1 MKKELIMRLAPYQSR
16 VSIITDTFANA
27 FQYLDQMNDP
37 NGAFA
42 TKANG
47 TLLDLGFNSVHVD
60 EADRGFSFQMDGPL
74 DMRYDPS
81 QGITAAD
88 LVNQLDRDSLTA
100 IFAEYSGETYRTCR
114 HVASVICRRR
124 EKQQFTSTI
133 DLATCVNKA
142 LEGGKRSRK
151 TPCTGIFQALRIS
164 VNNEYDHLNKFMETL
179 PAMMAP
185 RGISVFLCFQ
195 SLEVQI
201 VKRWVR
207 QYFSDCE
214 SDKPPVDLQR
224 GLHCVVSG
232 SYTAARAPL

>member
-1 MKKELIMRLAPYQSR
+1 MKKELEMRLAPYQSR
-16 VSIITDTFANA
+16 ITIITDSFANTA
-27 FQYLDQMNDP
+27 HYLSHLNHTD
-37 NGAFA
+37 GISSK
-42 TKANG
+42 KANG

-60 EADRGFSFQMDGPL
+60 EADRGFSFQKDGPL
-74 DMRYDPS
+74 DMRYDPT

-124 EKQQFTSTI
+124 EKQKFTNTI
-133 DLATCVNKA
+133 DFAMCINKA
-142 LEGGKRSRK
+142 LESGKHSRK

-179 PAMMAP
+179 PSIVAP
-185 RGISVFLCFQ
+185 GGISVFLCFQ

-201 VKRWVR
+201 LKRWVR
-207 QYFSDCE
+207 QYFNNCGSDT
-214 SDKPPVDLQR
+214 PPVLLDLWSYY
-224 GLHCVVSG
+224 LVSG
-232 SYTAARAPL
+232 SHTSSCTAF

>member
-1 MKKELIMRLAPYQSR
+1 MKEELVRRLAPYQNR
-16 VSIITDTFANA
+16 VTIVTDSFANTLN
-27 FQYLDQMNDP
+27 YLKQTSASDGDS
-37 NGAFA
+37 FV
-42 TKANG
+42 KANG
-47 TLLDLGFNSVHVD
+47 SLLDLGFNSVHVD
-60 EADRGFSFQMDGPL
+60 EANRGFSFQKDGPL

-88 LVNQLDRDSLTA
+88 LVNQLDRDSLAA

-142 LEGGKRSRK
+142 LENGKRSRK

-179 PAMMAP
+179 PAIMAP
-185 RGISVFLCFQ
+185 GGISVFLCFQ

-207 QYFSDCE
+207 QYFCDCG
-214 SDKPPVDLQR
+214 SDKPPVLFFER
-224 GLHCVVSG
+224 WLI
-232 SYTAARAPL
+232 L